1 MCSTFLFLFS
11 DVTRKCRVEASRW
24 GIFAF
29 FLTVTRLTRSHGACL
44 RLQAAMHYK
53 PVRSTATA
61 VEKYLQVSSLCHA
74 EKKERNTI
82 LAAHCLLLSA
92 TVRDEA
98 GSVLLV
104 NDGTSHVKLPQCTTY
119 RVGVLTFSFC
129 FFPKLRAFL
138 GGWRGGLTDTSN
150 GGQGGCRH
158 QPHRAKKNT
167 FLVDFWEFDI
177 MHRAEAQVE
186 ETEPII
192 SLSVPHFPTCVPPLR
207 ILYNFL
213 GAPTAV

>member
-129 FFPKLRAFL
+129 FFRSHEHSWV
-138 GGWRGGLTDTSN
+138 GGGAGSLTPATGDQEDAGTN
-150 GGQGGCRH
+150 HTAR
-158 QPHRAKKNT
+158 KKT
-167 FLVDFWEFDI
+167 HFW
-177 MHRAEAQVE
+177 
-186 ETEPII
+186 
-192 SLSVPHFPTCVPPLR
+192 
-207 ILYNFL
+207 
-213 GAPTAV
+213 